1 MIITKFIDYLNK
13 RKNWNIQASYYTHID
28 LWRQWWQGY
37 VPDFHHCTFTD
48 AGGTKRA
55 RTLLSMRMPKCA
67 CEDWASLLLND
78 KTQLTLADETTA
90 KWLLG
95 SKEEQTGGMLQQL
108 RFWPEANRLVE
119 LAFRSGTGAFVLGA
133 EHLQIENG
141 MVRPGKDARLYLDY
155 LPAECILPITV
166 QHGVVQDVAFA
177 TEVTIGGTACIYL
190 QIHELTDEGYRITNE
205 YYTTKNESAEDG
217 GYEPAPLPQG
227 VTASVHTG
235 SSVPWF
241 ALLSPAGVKN
251 IDGGAGLGM
260 AVFSEAVDQA
270 AHCDTCFNNYHQDMY
285 LGGKKVFYNKS
296 LLKTWIDKEG
306 KEHTA
311 APDDIQQQL
320 FVLSPADDPDTA
332 QMVHEFN
339 PDLRTEENSSA
350 MQDALDYFSFKCG
363 LGTRHY
369 QFKAGNVMKTAAE
382 YNGSRQD
389 LVQHANRHQ
398 INVEA
403 ALLQIVRAI
412 LWAGKNLLG
421 ESIDPDTAVTVH
433 WDDSYITD
441 ATTRRQQDKDDAV
454 AGFIPKYRYNMEWR
468 GMSEDEARKAVQE
481 AADEMNT
488 GEPLAFEGA

>member
-1 MIITKFIDYLNK
+1 MNITKFINYLNK
-13 RKNWNIQASYYTHID
+13 AKKWNIQGSYYTHID
-28 LWRQWWQGY
+28 LWRRWWQGY
-37 VPDFHHCTFTD
+37 VEDFHRCTFTD
-48 AGGTKRA
+48 ASGSQHA
-55 RTLLSMRMPKCA
+55 RNLLSMRMPKFA

-78 KTQLTLADETTA
+78 KTQLTVKDDASA

-95 SKEEQTGGMLQQL
+95 DDAQQTGGILREL
-108 RFWPEANRLVE
+108 RFWPEANRLAE

-133 EHLQIENG
+133 DGLQIENG
-141 MVRPGKDARLYLDY
+141 RVKPNGSARLYLDY

-166 QHGVVQDVAFA
+166 KHGVVQDVAFA
-177 TEVTIGGTACIYL
+177 TEVTVNGQGCVYL
-190 QIHELTDEGYRITNE
+190 QLHELKEDGYVIRNE
-205 YYTTKNESAEDG
+205 YYTSENEEAEDG
-217 GYEPAPLPQG
+217 GYQPAPLPAG
-227 VTASVHTG
+227 VPGVVSTG
-235 SSVPWF
+235 STVPWF
-241 ALLSPAGVKN
+241 ALFSPAVVKN

-260 AVFSEAVDQA
+260 AVFSEALDQA

-296 LLKTWIDKEG
+296 LLKKWVDKEG

-320 FVLSPADDPDTA
+320 FVIAPIDDPDTA
-332 QMVHEFN
+332 QTVHEFN

-363 LGTRHY
+363 LGTRRY

-382 YNGSRQD
+382 YNGTRQD

-398 INVEA
+398 INIEA
-403 ALLQIVRAI
+403 ALVQIVRAI

-421 ESIDPDTAVTVH
+421 AQVDPETTVTVH

-441 ATTRRQQDKDDAV
+441 ASTRRQQDKDDAV

-468 GMSEDEARKAVQE
+468 GMSEADARAAVQE
-481 AADEMNT
+481 AAAEMNT
-488 GEPLAFEGA
+488 GEPLTFEGA